1 MKSNFYKSI
10 STCFG
15 LGYISPLPGTL
26 TSFLTVI
33 IIWTIQT
40 YLSLEVTI
48 LFILFV
54 ILIGYI
60 SVEKN
65 PDNKNDP
72 KEIVIDEFIGQS
84 LVLVLLPL
92 TYQNYILGFVFFRFF
107 DIYKPIPI
115 KYFEKKYQNTF
126 GVIFDDIIAAGYALL
141 AIYIINII
149 I

>member
-92 TYQNYILGFVFFRFF
+92 TYQNYILGFAFFRFF

-141 AIYIINII
+141 AIYVINII

>member
-40 YLSLEVTI
+40 YLSLEATI

-92 TYQNYILGFVFFRFF
+92 TYQNYILGFAFFRFF

-115 KYFEKKYQNTF
+115 KYFEKKYQNAF